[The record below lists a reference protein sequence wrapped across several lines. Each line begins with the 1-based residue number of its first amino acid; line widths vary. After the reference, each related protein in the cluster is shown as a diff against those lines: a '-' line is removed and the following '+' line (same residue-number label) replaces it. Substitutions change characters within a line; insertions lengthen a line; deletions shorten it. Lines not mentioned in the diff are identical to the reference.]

1 MNQNHD
7 QETPR
12 HRETVILSIIST
24 GTILLIGMFGLI
36 EIVGNVMV
44 DDSASSVLKNSA
56 RIIDSAV
63 ATSSAFAVFIY
74 YAIVTE
80 GIGAIRRAASL
91 GRERDNSVVQFLVA
105 IRLFH
110 FLDFLIV
117 VVAGLAI
124 AKRTIFG

>member
-1 MNQNHD
+1 MN
-7 QETPR
+7 
-12 HRETVILSIIST
+12 
-24 GTILLIGMFGLI
+24 
-36 EIVGNVMV
+36 
-44 DDSASSVLKNSA
+44 SASSVLKNSA

-110 FLDFLIV
+110 FLVFLIV